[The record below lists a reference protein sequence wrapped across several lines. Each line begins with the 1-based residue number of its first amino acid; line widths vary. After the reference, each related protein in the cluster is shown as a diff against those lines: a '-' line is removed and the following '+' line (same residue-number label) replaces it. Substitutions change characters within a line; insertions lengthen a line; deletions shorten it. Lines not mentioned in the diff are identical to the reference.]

1 MEENIPLQAIPYYW
15 RNRLTILKK
24 IADKKAT
31 PDGRKEFTE
40 YQHNWAK
47 QNAARKR
54 YNRQFAT
61 AKNYSLTT
69 GNNSTIVSSHSTGER
84 VNSTAQEKK
93 TIITEM
99 PPGWKRPETDFVIPN
114 SSWN

>member
-31 PDGRKEFTE
+31 PDGRKEYTE
-40 YQHNWAK
+40 YQ
-47 QNAARKR
+47 RKYHQKYKR
-54 YNRQFAT
+54 KHQYNRPKVT
-61 AKNYSLTT
+61 RKNYVVTT
-69 GNNSTIVSSHSTGER
+69 RNNSITVSSDPTRER
-84 VNSTAQEKK
+84 INSTTSEKK
-93 TIITEM
+93 TVITEI
-99 PPGWKRPETDFVIPN
+99 PQDFVIPS